1 MIDTAERRIEII
13 KYTRTYIEK
22 GNNTH
27 CEDLDEKFRVASGK
41 GGHLHKFAR
50 DGLFQERQR
59 VPIIK
64 NNLIAEN
71 RKKNFQQNL
80 SCTINSVVGMK
91 ENT

>member
-50 DGLFQERQR
+50 DVVFHRGKALHY
-59 VPIIK
+59 K
-64 NNLIAEN
+64 NNFIAEMPMAKTHQES
-71 RKKNFQQNL
+71 RRTL
-80 SCTINSVVGMK
+80 CYR
-91 ENT
+91 